1 MKVKGTF
8 RNLSLYKK
16 ILFFSFT
23 MTFLVV
29 VSTAGISF
37 IYQSNQLKE
46 QLTERVVG
54 VADLWS
60 ATISQD
66 DVMTSKRQK
75 STDHPAVQRINRI
88 VSMINERNSNYID
101 GYIFD
106 AKVYQQNKLYFL
118 SVSKTS
124 EKMGLKNFT
133 YYHAKKEYLDGF
145 KKTINEKK
153 VNFSK
158 IHRDKFG
165 LWITAFAPI
174 LDREGHVIAVLGV
187 DVDASVIEVNQKRIA
202 LYLFGSFLFI
212 TLLVFV
218 SLRWGLKKVTEP
230 INEII
235 SGINQVSAGNFDVKL
250 QIHDKSDLG
259 RLSEKFNQMTIQL
272 SVLFEQLSETYKEL
286 GHHKKDTGLMYRFE
300 DAIDEMEQIIEK
312 TKLQKELQRAEK
324 MNAIGQLAA
333 SVAHEIRNPM
343 TVVKGFLQIFLG
355 KQHMSGEEQSYIQ
368 LMIDEM
374 NRAEVIIN
382 DYLSLAKPDFN
393 QETELIDANELI
405 LKVMDLMNSYAM
417 LSKNI
422 QLECSLPIDILIKGN
437 QSELKQVLINILK
450 NGIEAMKDGGQL
462 SISTRVINQFGVI
475 EIRDTGIGMTE
486 EELSRL
492 GTAFYSLKEKGTGI
506 GLMVCYQIIERMKG
520 RIEVESQQGSG
531 TTFKIYLPLYEKK

>member
-1 MKVKGTF
+1 MKVKGAF

-29 VSTAGISF
+29 ISTAGISF

-54 VADLWS
+54 VAALWS

-66 DVMTSKRQK
+66 DVITSKK
-75 STDHPAVQRINRI
+75 LKNPEHPAVQRINRI

-106 AKVYQQNKLYFL
+106 AKVYHQNKLYFL
-118 SVSKTS
+118 SVSKTG
-124 EKMGLKNFT
+124 EKVGLKNFT
-133 YYHAKKEYLDGF
+133 YYPAKKEYLLGF
-145 KKTINEKK
+145 QKTIKENK
-153 VNFSK
+153 VHFSK
-158 IHRDKFG
+158 IHRDNYG

-174 LDREGHVIAVLGV
+174 LDKKGQVIAVLGV
-187 DVDASVIEVNQKRIA
+187 DVDASVIEDDQRRIA
-202 LYLFGSFLFI
+202 VYLFGSFLII
-212 TLLVFV
+212 TLLVFF

-250 QIHDKSDLG
+250 PIHDESDLG

-272 SVLFEQLSETYKEL
+272 ALLFEQLSVTYKEL
-286 GHHKKDTGLMYRFE
+286 GHSKKDTGYMYRFE
-300 DAIDEMEQIIEK
+300 DAIDEMGQIIEK

-355 KQHMSGEEQSYIQ
+355 KQHMTVEEQSYIQ
-368 LMIDEM
+368 LMIEEM

-382 DYLSLAKPDFN
+382 DYLSLAKPDFD
-393 QETELIDANELI
+393 QETEIINANELT

-422 QLECSLPIDILIKGN
+422 QMESVLPNEILIKGN
-437 QSELKQVLINILK
+437 QSELKQVLINIFK
-450 NGIEAMKDGGQL
+450 NGIESMKEGGQL
-462 SISTRVINQFGVI
+462 SIRTRVINQFGVF

-520 RIEVESQQGSG
+520 KIEVESEKGVG
-531 TTFKIYLPLYEKK
+531 TTFKIYLPLYGK

>member
-16 ILFFSFT
+16 ILFFSFL

-54 VADLWS
+54 VVSLWS

-66 DVMTSKRQK
+66 DVKVSNMTRDPK
-75 STDHPAVQRINRI
+75 HPAVKRLNHI
-88 VSMINERNSNYID
+88 VSMINERNANYID

-106 AKVYQQNKLYFL
+106 ANIQQNNKLLFL
-118 SVSKTS
+118 SVSRS
-124 EKMGLKNFT
+124 FEKIGLKNFT
-133 YYHAKKEYLDGF
+133 YYEAEKEYLQRF
-145 KKTINEKK
+145 KNAVDNKNIQFTKI
-153 VNFSK
+153 FS
-158 IHRDKFG
+158 DKYG
-165 LWITAFAPI
+165 IWITAFAPI
-174 LDREGHVIAVLGV
+174 LDKNGKVIAVLGV
-187 DVDASVIEVNQKRIA
+187 DVDASVIEKNQERIA
-202 LYLFGSFLFI
+202 LYLFSSFLFI
-212 TLLVFV
+212 TVLVYLA
-218 SLRWGLKKVTEP
+218 LRWGLKKVTEP
-230 INEII
+230 INDII
-235 SGINQVSAGNFDVKL
+235 SGINQVSAGNFDIKL
-250 QIHDKSDLG
+250 KIQDESELG
-259 RLSEKFNQMTIQL
+259 RLCEKFNYMTDQLSLLFDQL
-272 SVLFEQLSETYKEL
+272 SVTSKEL
-286 GHHKKDTGLMYRFE
+286 GHRKNSTKLVYRFE
-300 DAIDEMEQIIEK
+300 DAIDEMGQIIEK

-355 KQHMSGEEQSYIQ
+355 KQYMSEVEQSYIQ
-368 LMIDEM
+368 LMIEEL

-382 DYLSLAKPDFN
+382 DYLSLAKPDFD
-393 QETELIDANELI
+393 QETEIISATDLAI
-405 LKVMDLMNSYAM
+405 KVMDLMNSYAM

-422 QLECSLPIDILIKGN
+422 ELETHLTQDVFIKGN
-437 QSELKQVLINILK
+437 NSELKQVLINILK
-450 NGIEAMKDGGQL
+450 NGIEAMKEGGKL
-462 SISTRVINQFGVI
+462 SIRVTENNGYGVF

-520 RIEVESQQGSG
+520 KIEVESAKGIG
-531 TTFKIYLPLYEKK
+531 TVFKIFLPMYKK